1 MFGTYLR
8 LHFPVHAD
16 WRAVIRAAAS
26 MLAPGAR
33 RDSSK
38 RELRRD
44 FYRKMIEHHIA
55 AQGVVY
61 SARL

>member
-8 LHFPVHAD
+8 LHVPVHAD

-26 MLAPGAR
+26 MLAPHAR
-33 RDSSK
+33 RDPAK
-38 RELRRD
+38 REARRD

-55 AQGVVY
+55 TQGLIHA
-61 SARL
+61 ARL